1 MLLLSSPPPLLCLQQ
16 ALDASFEEVIIVNGR
31 GIPVIAQRVSGAQPL
46 GAAVVAVALEQD
58 ARVKLELLLSADV
71 VLDLGRTLRKQ
82 PQQLVSVVPRNRKP
96 FTIKP

>member
-1 MLLLSSPPPLLCLQQ
+1 M
-16 ALDASFEEVIIVNGR
+16 V
-31 GIPVIAQRVSGAQPL
+31 AQRVSGAQPL

-58 ARVKLELLLSADV
+58 ARVKLKLFPSADV

-82 PQQLVSVVPRNRKP
+82 PQQLVSIVPRNRKP

>member
-1 MLLLSSPPPLLCLQQ
+1 M
-16 ALDASFEEVIIVNGR
+16 V
-31 GIPVIAQRVSGAQPL
+31 AQRVSGAQPL

-58 ARVKLELLLSADV
+58 ARIKLELLLSVDV

>member
-1 MLLLSSPPPLLCLQQ
+1 M
-16 ALDASFEEVIIVNGR
+16 V
-31 GIPVIAQRVSGAQPL
+31 AQRVSGAQPL
-46 GAAVVAVALEQD
+46 GATVVAVALEQD
-58 ARVKLELLLSADV
+58 ARIKLELLLSVDV

>member
-1 MLLLSSPPPLLCLQQ
+1 M
-16 ALDASFEEVIIVNGR
+16 V
-31 GIPVIAQRVSGAQPL
+31 AQRVSGAQPL
-46 GAAVVAVALEQD
+46 GAAVVAVALKQD

-71 VLDLGRTLRKQ
+71 VLDLGRTLREQ